1 MDAFGVMD
9 LFQISRELVGAK
21 KISLVQANS
30 CFTSPCSSDISNPL
44 EKICLP
50 YLTVLEVSNHLFLL
64 YSMNMYVRLCMAAYT
79 TWGFK

>member
-21 KISLVQANS
+21 NKSCPGKQLFYQPLLVRH
-30 CFTSPCSSDISNPL
+30 FKSS
-44 EKICLP
+44 ICLP
-50 YLTVLEVSNHLFLL
+50 YLTFLEVSNHLFLL
-64 YSMNMYVRLCMAAYT
+64 YSMLNMYVRLCMAAYT